1 MVKQFKGY
9 DLKKIR
15 NNASWILGNLFMW
28 KNCLIVILLIGM
40 PAVYASSYATLHLD
54 PVGEVREGS
63 NVTFSGL
70 LTTLDGTP
78 IPHRTIFIE
87 DDTSYIRPN
96 IILTFTTTDSD
107 GKFLT
112 YWRAVPKDNGTP
124 FHFYALFLGGN
135 VYGHTRSETYES
147 VIKLSN
153 QSSTETVPSKT
164 IPTWFKFAS
173 RSWYDGTIRDSDYF
187 HAVSYLI
194 DYQVINSNMTLD
206 EGYLPSWLKNDAF
219 WLSDG
224 KISNSEFVNLV
235 QYLIK
240 NQIIV

>member
-1 MVKQFKGY
+1 M
-9 DLKKIR
+9 
-15 NNASWILGNLFMW
+15 A
-28 KNCLIVILLIGM
+28 IVLIGV
-40 PAVYASSYATLHLD
+40 PSAYASSYATLHLD

-78 IPHRTIFIE
+78 ILYRTIFIE
-87 DDTSYIRPN
+87 DDTSYTRPN
-96 IILTFTTTDSD
+96 IILAVTTTDSD

-112 YWRAVPKDNGTP
+112 YWKAVPKDNGSP

-164 IPTWFKFAS
+164 IPTWFKDAS
-173 RSWYDGTIRDSDYF
+173 RLWHDNKIRESDYF
-187 HAVSYLI
+187 HAVSNLI

-206 EGYLPSWLKNDAF
+206 EGYLPSWLKNDAI

-224 KISNSEFVNLV
+224 KISNNEFTNLM
-235 QYLIK
+235 QYLI
-240 NQIIV
+240 NSQVVG